1 MGKGGKSEVE
11 EVEDAF
17 DEVSCQE
24 EEVKRISFLSV
35 HLLRVLLY
43 AVRLSSVKVHA
54 CSGCHYHCQGSTRC
68 RSPLLRPQRERG
80 QGREE

>member
-35 HLLRVLLY
+35 HLLRF
-43 AVRLSSVKVHA
+43 
-54 CSGCHYHCQGSTRC
+54 
-68 RSPLLRPQRERG
+68 
-80 QGREE
+80 